1 RFEKNFPC
9 DFISEALDQT
19 RGWFYSLV
27 AISTLL
33 FGPNG
38 ATRSN
43 QRSAISGQQPADA
56 TAGASPSSLRRSVA
70 SSLICPDFPQPF
82 RNCIVLGLL
91 MGEDGLKMSKSKK
104 NYKEPSYI
112 FEHEGADAMRWLFF
126 SGQAPWTSIRFQ
138 ESAIAEAQR
147 EFLIRLYNVYSFF
160 VIYANIDGW
169 NPLSQGVWAPRI
181 FEGGSGQRR
190 GAN

>member
-1 RFEKNFPC
+1 
-9 DFISEALDQT
+9 
-19 RGWFYSLV
+19 
-27 AISTLL
+27 
-33 FGPNG
+33 
-38 ATRSN
+38 
-43 QRSAISGQQPADA
+43 
-56 TAGASPSSLRRSVA
+56 
-70 SSLICPDFPQPF
+70 
-82 RNCIVLGLL
+82 

-181 FEGGSGQRR
+181 FEGGNGQRG
-190 GAN
+190 GAKSDLAPTELDRWILSELIVTIRQVRDSMDAYDNFAAARAMNAFVD